1 MKIAVNELAG
11 DIVHISPSGRMDA
24 LGVEDIAVPFT
35 AAAATRKALVVV
47 DLAQVD
53 FLASVGLRLFFSSA
67 RALQQRGG
75 RMVLAAA
82 QPDVSAV
89 LDATGVGQLI
99 SIYPTLDEACAALRG
114 GVANR
119 T

>member
-11 DIVHISPSGRMDA
+11 DIVHIAPSGRMDA
-24 LGVEDIAVPFT
+24 LGVEDIAIPFT

>member
-1 MKIAVNELAG
+1 MKIAVNELAD
-11 DIVHISPSGRMDA
+11 DIVHVAPTGRMDA

-35 AAAATRKALVVV
+35 VAAATRKALVAV

-75 RMVLAAA
+75 RMVLAAP

-99 SIYPTLDEACAALRG
+99 SIYPTLDEACAALRS

-119 T
+119 I